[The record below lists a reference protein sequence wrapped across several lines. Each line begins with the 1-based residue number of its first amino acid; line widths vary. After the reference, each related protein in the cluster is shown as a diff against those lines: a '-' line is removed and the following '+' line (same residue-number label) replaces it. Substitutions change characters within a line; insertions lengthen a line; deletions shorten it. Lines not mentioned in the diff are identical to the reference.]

1 MYFYHITLKRE
12 YPLFLTDSNS
22 LPPQG
27 PQEVVPD
34 INTMQR
40 VNAETPAV
48 SYTVM
53 CATDAHVAS
62 QEIAA
67 LTNAAAT
74 STGHPLEEST
84 NAKSLVIA

>member
-1 MYFYHITLKRE
+1 MYFYHITLKKE
-12 YPLFLTDSNS
+12 YPLFLTNSNS

-40 VNAETPAV
+40 VNVERPAV
-48 SYTVM
+48 PTVM
-53 CATDAHVAS
+53 CATDAQVAP